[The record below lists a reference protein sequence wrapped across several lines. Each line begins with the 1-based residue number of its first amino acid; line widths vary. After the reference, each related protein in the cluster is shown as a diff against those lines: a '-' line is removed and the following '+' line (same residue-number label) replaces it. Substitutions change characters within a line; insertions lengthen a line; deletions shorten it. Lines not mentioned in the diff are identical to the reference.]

1 MTAIAPLHRPASPAP
16 ETVPSGGFVLRLARW
31 STRHR
36 LKAVIGWFVFVAVVF
51 VAGGAAGTRLLTSA
65 EQGTGESGRAD
76 RVVEQAGFPAT
87 PTERVLIRPA
97 GNGRLDPAAARG
109 AADQLRTRLTA
120 LPQVAKVGELTFSQD
135 GQAAILPVVLAVG
148 DATGDDAAAAAD
160 EKVPAVLAATAAVA
174 RGQPDLRIAEVGD
187 ASLDV
192 AIGDQVSSDFS
203 RAEKLSLPITLVIL
217 LLTFGALM
225 AAGVPLVL
233 ALSAVAAAI
242 GLSALVSHVTPVTDT
257 LNSVILLIGMAVG
270 VDYSLFYVRRARE
283 ERDRGASR
291 ADAIETAARTSGRA
305 VVVSGLAVCV
315 AMSGCC
321 SPVTPP
327 SPRWPSAR
335 CWSSQWPYSAR

>member
-1 MTAIAPLHRPASPAP
+1 
-16 ETVPSGGFVLRLARW
+16 
-31 STRHR
+31 
-36 LKAVIGWFVFVAVVF
+36 
-51 VAGGAAGTRLLTSA
+51 
-65 EQGTGESGRAD
+65 
-76 RVVEQAGFPAT
+76 
-87 PTERVLIRPA
+87 
-97 GNGRLDPAAARG
+97 
-109 AADQLRTRLTA
+109 
-120 LPQVAKVGELTFSQD
+120 LP
-135 GQAAILPVVLAVG
+135 P
-148 DATGDDAAAAAD
+148 
-160 EKVPAVLAATAAVA
+160 PAAVA

-217 LLTFGALM
+217 LLTFGALI
-225 AAGVPLVL
+225 AAGVPVVL

-291 ADAIETAARTSGRA
+291 VDAIETAARTSWSSRRGLRPRRLHRDVRA
-305 VVVSGLAVCV
+305 AALRRAQ
-315 AMSGCC
+315 
-321 SPVTPP
+321 P

-335 CWSSQWPYSAR
+335 CSSSRWPCSAR